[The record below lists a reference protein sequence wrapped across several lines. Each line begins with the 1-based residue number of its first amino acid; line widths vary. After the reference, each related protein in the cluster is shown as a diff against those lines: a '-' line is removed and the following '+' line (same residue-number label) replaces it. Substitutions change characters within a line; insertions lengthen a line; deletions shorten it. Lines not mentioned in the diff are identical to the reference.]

1 MMARERIT
9 RQAEWL
15 GLNRAA
21 AYTLYQ
27 PRAQI
32 TLRLKTE
39 HANAQESLWHRNKEW
54 ATIAP
59 CVASLHIRAYTH
71 FSSLCQVFFSPS
83 VLLYPSALSLF
94 LRHSPPLW
102 AFLLFHWFCYV
113 YLLLHLW
120 NWRHRLTSL
129 LLFNNRSWAFS
140 WTLGYHSPRQSSC
153 VMSIP
158 TNGKIAILLSSVI
171 LGEKF
176 PTQLQRKVRSST
188 QQNVWCSIKGRCN
201 WLKCRSISEQTSF
214 TTVLYSSP
222 RTVSELWPCPR
233 LTLADQ

>member
-39 HANAQESLWHRNKEW
+39 HANAQESLWHRKKEW

-102 AFLLFHWFCYV
+102 PFLLFHWFCYV
-113 YLLLHLW
+113 YLLLHFW

-129 LLFNNRSWAFS
+129 LLFNNRSWAFFTIAGLS
-140 WTLGYHSPRQSSC
+140 QSQTEQLRHVNSDQQEDRHVVVKC
-153 VMSIP
+153 CI
-158 TNGKIAILLSSVI
+158 G
-171 LGEKF
+171 GE
-176 PTQLQRKVRSST
+176 
-188 QQNVWCSIKGRCN
+188 
-201 WLKCRSISEQTSF
+201 ISHPAPEKSEVQ
-214 TTVLYSSP
+214 YSA
-222 RTVSELWPCPR
+222 ER
-233 LTLADQ
+233 LVFN